1 MAAQSFSDQM
11 GNQVLLTRPPQ
22 RIISL
27 VPSQTE
33 LLFDLGL
40 DETVL
45 GITKFCTHPSDWLAC
60 KVVVGGT
67 KKFRFDIIDKLDP
80 DLIIGNKEENY
91 REGIETL
98 RKKYPVWMSDIHSL
112 ETALSMI
119 ESIGHLVGKQEQAI
133 GINQRILKNFSNIK
147 RFGGKTVLYLIWKK
161 PWMAVGSNTFIH
173 CLLSRLGLRNVLEFK
188 TRYPELTEG
197 EMRELNADCIF
208 LSSEPFPFD
217 TSHVDEIRRISPNS
231 KILLVDGEMFSWYGT
246 RLLQSPE
253 YFNTLSLVE

>member
-45 GITKFCTHPSDWLAC
+45 GITKFCIHPSDWLSH

-91 REGIETL
+91 QEGIEAL
-98 RKKYPVWMSDIHSL
+98 REKYPVWMSDIHTL

-119 ESIGHLVGKQEQAI
+119 ESIGQLVGKQEQAI
-133 GINQRILKNFSNIK
+133 EI
-147 RFGGKTVLYLIWKK
+147 KK
-161 PWMAVGSNTFIH
+161 PWMAVGSNTFVH
-173 CLLSRLGLRNVLEFK
+173 SLLTILGLRNTLEFK
-188 TRYPELTEG
+188 TRYPELTE
-197 EMRELNADCIF
+197 EEIRELNADCIF

-217 TSHVDEIRRISPNS
+217 ESHVDEIRRISPMS
-231 KILLVDGEMFSWYGT
+231 KILLVDGEMFSWYGS
-246 RLLQSPE
+246 RLLQSPD
-253 YFNTLSLVE
+253 YFNTLSLAE